1 MPLVDK
7 NKRKMERIVHTPVVS
22 NVLILSVLR
31 KNPIVLSRDHS
42 VLMFLEAATDDYN
55 FTKS

>member
-1 MPLVDK
+1 MDK

-31 KNPIVLSRDHS
+31 KNPIVLSRNHS